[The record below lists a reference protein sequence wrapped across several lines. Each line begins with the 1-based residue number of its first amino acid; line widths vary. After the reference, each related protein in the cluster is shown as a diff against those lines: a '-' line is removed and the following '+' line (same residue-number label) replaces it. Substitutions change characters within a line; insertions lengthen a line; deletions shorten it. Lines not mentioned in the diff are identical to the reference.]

1 MLIRLSAQN
10 FLSFNE
16 KKEFNMFANNRLDR
30 RKNDLF
36 ELDKSNNVLNITA
49 LYGANAS
56 GKSNFLQVLSFMKHM
71 ITKGLNNAT
80 KDLFCR
86 TDASNKDK
94 VTKIEIEVLVN
105 GTIFAYG
112 FEVLLREKTVVKEW
126 LYELDYDRKT
136 QALLFGK
143 YINDNGEVE
152 IELNAG
158 NKVSSEDMIYTS
170 TFEAKAKVNKSETFL
185 KIINDESNMF
195 SSAFNERFYS
205 IRKWFEDTLEIIKPN
220 SRYRANKINEL
231 HLKKISSII
240 QEFDTGISDI
250 TLSMVPIEEVKKL
263 IPSELLEDI
272 VDDSKKID
280 GEVEEKTSFTI
291 SIGPYYYIIEIEK
304 GEISSVRELKFK
316 HHGKECE
323 FKYFEESDGTKRL
336 FDILDM
342 LLSSGGKV
350 FVVDE
355 LERSLH
361 PRLTKRFVEMFLE
374 KNSGKESQLIFTTHE
389 TFIMSLELFRQDEI
403 WFVEKSD
410 EGYSSVYSLNEYK
423 ERYDKK
429 IDRAYLE
436 GRYGA
441 VPVFQNLEMEG

>member
-1 MLIRLSAQN
+1 MLIRLSAEN

-36 ELDKSNNVLNITA
+36 ELDKSNNILNMTA

-56 GKSNFLQVLSFMKHM
+56 GKSNFLQVLSFIKHM
-71 ITKGLNNAT
+71 LFKGLNNTT

-86 TDASNKDK
+86 TDSSNKKK

-105 GTIFAYG
+105 DRIYAYG
-112 FEVLLREKTVVKEW
+112 LEVLLQEKVVVKEW
-126 LYELDYDRKT
+126 LYEVDYERKT
-136 QALLFGK
+136 QELIFGK
-143 YINDNGEVE
+143 QINDNGEIE
-152 IELNAG
+152 IKVNAG
-158 NKVSSEDMIYTS
+158 DNVSGNDMIYAS
-170 TFEAKAKVNKSETFL
+170 TFEAKSKVNKAETFL

-195 SSAFNERFYS
+195 SSVFNDRFYV

-220 SRYRANKINEL
+220 SKYRANKIDEL

-240 QEFDTGISDI
+240 QEFDTGISD
-250 TLSMVPIEEVKKL
+250 LSLSEVPIEEVRKL
-263 IPSELLEDI
+263 LPSELLEDI
-272 VDDSKKID
+272 VEDTEKADDF
-280 GEVEEKTSFTI
+280 VEEKTSFTI
-291 SIGPYYYIIEIEK
+291 SFGPYYYIIDIEK
-304 GEISSVRELKFK
+304 GEIIRVRELKFR

-342 LLSSGGKV
+342 LLSSEGKV

-374 KNSGKESQLIFTTHE
+374 KNCGKDSQLIFTTHE
-389 TFIMSLELFRQDEI
+389 TYIMSLELFRQDEI
-403 WFVEKSD
+403 WFVEKND
-410 EGYSSVYSLNEYK
+410 EGYSTVYSLNEYK

-429 IDRAYLE
+429 IDKAYLE